1 MLALQRLAK
10 VRSGKFWA
18 IVGQHA
24 GYAIASLKV
33 ANEPSPRAAD
43 S

>member
-10 VRSGKFWA
+10 ARPGKFWA
-18 IVGQHA
+18 IVGQHV
-24 GYAIASLKV
+24 GFAIQSLKH
-33 ANEPSPRAAD
+33 ANEPPPRA